1 MSRKAKTEE
10 FNTISSAFFQKSGV
24 EKQKESKMAVPEGIA
39 KVKSSNPAAKQL
51 EKGATKA

>member
-10 FNTISSAFFQKSGV
+10 FDTISSAFFQKSGV